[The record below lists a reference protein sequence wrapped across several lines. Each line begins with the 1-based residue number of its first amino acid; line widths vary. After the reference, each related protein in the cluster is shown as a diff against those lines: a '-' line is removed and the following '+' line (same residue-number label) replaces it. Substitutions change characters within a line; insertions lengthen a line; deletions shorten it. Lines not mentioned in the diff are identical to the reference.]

1 MGLLNPQKPFF
12 LEIVLVSKTKSF
24 KSYNITEHLKN
35 FEYSVVSEDGGAL
48 TYKIDVINPMES
60 VEELFKE
67 YLIHYYADI
76 RAEKHSW
83 FPQILIQWGYGKEK
97 EDGISKVHLATISDL
112 KYTFSSGK
120 EKVLSITA
128 VGDASFADDYVQ
140 GFLKARWYGP
150 KIKKSEEDLKREM
163 WGIGEWKK
171 WQGWDQYEGS
181 NLVFTDVIQDVL
193 GQHLKQFPRTEVNLT
208 QINWKG
214 LELILRKKYH
224 EYVLENTKPEFHVIN
239 ADKYAYRKKAA
250 AKKHA
255 AFTILEYFGFQ
266 VNYTPLTESYKTGY
280 YGGVYSKIGQ
290 GPTGEFIPDLL
301 AKDQVNAG
309 GLKAMTSII
318 QATKARIS
326 STSLD
331 LPVTPIEDFYGGEG
345 FDPDEN
351 TTYTIISSPDEITE
365 QTAFGTGF
373 SVYKVFLVKIRSG
386 NGREFTANA
395 TEAGAA
401 TIESS
406 VKSRTKAAL
415 ENNKKFQ
422 DMITREAQHRLN
434 VNASM
439 PESVTYDTLTAEEKA
454 DIYGVSQLIVSWD
467 SPEGTPLKKTILE
480 LMERINALLEDP
492 EESLTMY
499 TQSPPLFI
507 ERGKGTLQQVWGQ
520 HVKSRKDV
528 TRITVTQRSKVGEK
542 DYKDSD
548 MEIFS
553 YPQLNIEGKPFSTS
567 RLTYG
572 GDDSTVRFFD
582 FTSDLAYMSQSLQG
596 IVSILNMGNNAEFL
610 THERIER
617 SLFYF
622 VEKLS
627 DSDKIIKD
635 SELKKKLRS
644 DIAQQKERGLTA
656 IELTEDT
663 LAFLKGLQ
671 SKIRSAELQKIFRNA
686 DKAGHAED
694 TESFKAF
701 LLMLQRRASVAEFFE
716 IKGGKYS
723 SSYQVLFGDEEK
735 TFDTNSDIAY
745 TLKKNNIFS
754 QYSKEGFSQRKLIKA
769 FSSDYLRGFPTQ
781 VRVKSLGIPELDT
794 VMDVSNLRSIALDV
808 HDLSKE
814 RITGVRNIHWISGTY
829 TPFEIKHTV
838 SPSEGY
844 LTEISLLRN
853 SLGTSPREDNNA

>member
-48 TYKIDVINPMES
+48 TYKMDVINPMES

-76 RAEKHSW
+76 KAENQSW

-97 EDGISKVHLATISDL
+97 EDGISKVHLATVSDL

-140 GFLKARWYGP
+140 GFLKARWEGP
-150 KIKKSEEDLKREM
+150 EIKKSKEDLKREM
-163 WGIGEWKK
+163 VGIGEWAN
-171 WQGWDQYEGS
+171 WQGWSQYEGS
-181 NLVFTDVIQDVL
+181 NLVFTDVIQHLLV
-193 GQHLKQFPRTEVNLT
+193 QHLKQYPRTEVDLT

-214 LELILRKKYH
+214 LELILRNKYH
-224 EYVLENTKPEFHVIN
+224 EYVLENTKDEYRSIN
-239 ADKYAYRKKAA
+239 AEKYAHRKKSAA
-250 AKKHA
+250 SKEA

-266 VNYTPLTESYKTGY
+266 VNYTPLRELYKTGY

-290 GPTGEFIPDLL
+290 GPTGELKSDLI
-301 AKDQVNAG
+301 AKDQVTDAG
-309 GLKAMTSII
+309 RKAVNSIL
-318 QATKARIS
+318 QATREKIGAQP
-326 STSLD
+326 LN
-331 LPVTPIEDFYGGEG
+331 LPVEPHEDFFDAGEG
-345 FDPDEN
+345 FDSDDN
-351 TTYTIISSPDEITE
+351 TTYTVISSPDDITM
-365 QTAFGTGF
+365 QGTSLLFGF
-373 SVYKVFLVKIRSG
+373 PKYKHVKIRSG
-386 NGREFTANA
+386 NGKEFDAYITAASEYKVNDQ
-395 TEAGAA
+395 
-401 TIESS
+401 
-406 VKSRTKAAL
+406 VKSRTKEAL
-415 ENNKKFQ
+415 ENNEKYQ
-422 DMITREAQHRLN
+422 ELIPREAKLEDD
-434 VNASM
+434 VKASF
-439 PESVTYDTLTAEEKA
+439 PKSVTYDTLTDKEKA
-454 DIYGVSQLIVSWD
+454 DIRGVSQLIVSWD

-492 EESLTMY
+492 EQSLTMY

-528 TRITVTQRSKVGEK
+528 TKITVAPRNKVGEK

-553 YPQLNIEGKPFSTS
+553 YPQLNIEGKPFNTS

-635 SELKKKLRS
+635 SELKKKFRS
-644 DIAQQKERGLTA
+644 AVAQQKERGLTA
-656 IELTEDT
+656 IELTEDK

-671 SKIRSAELQKIFRNA
+671 STIRSKEMKKIFGEANA
-686 DKAGHAED
+686 QD

-701 LLMLQRRASVAEFFE
+701 ILMLQRKASLSELFE
-716 IKGGKYS
+716 LKGGKNS
-723 SSYQVLFGDEEK
+723 SSYQVIFGDEEK
-735 TFDTNSDIAY
+735 TFDTNSNIAY

-754 QYSKEGFSQRKLIKA
+754 QYSKEGFSQGKLIKA

-853 SLGTSPREDNNA
+853 SLGTSTREDNNA